1 MITCVIN
8 GMAAYPAASQSIKL
22 TYANQCVTDDG
33 EYSYDINFPMSI
45 MDNRRVFHNVSRFD
59 VSKVTQKF
67 NDCKLYVSGR
77 LILSGVGTIISV
89 TEAEIKLQIVG
100 GKSRIKYNDRM
111 TKHYIDEIA
120 TFGTADKPGYTVD
133 KGWSQGFK
141 NLQKINDIYRLDE
154 DKSKFLGVEGKW
166 CFVPV
171 RDETNDM
178 IANFVG
184 VDKTK
189 QFIGYNAPFVM
200 NLAVQPNLMYI
211 FRKVVEYEGYT
222 LKRNDFDCK
231 PWNLLYIASAYK
243 TRELRKALPHW
254 SSYTFIEEFRKLFN
268 ATIVFD
274 DIRKTCS
281 VINASELTTADSVE
295 IEPLDEYTTDY
306 DEDGSF
312 STSSTANLEYNLGD
326 SANRDN
332 YEVISKKVFENF
344 KIVHSTGT
352 WEPQNQFKGTTQ
364 SWSEKQK
371 RQTIIECNG
380 SYYIYVENEVGSKT
394 WQLAGVWSPLI
405 RDSSSDDYVD
415 INISPAAQVV
425 EDINFKTA
433 VIGEDNYYEKRCLLS
448 IPNDKEPDSKECD
461 VDDDGYSYTSV
472 QDAIDDESTLD
483 KSEDDQECMNI
494 FFIIPGEVQDDNK
507 FSWVR
512 AKSRWPKF
520 KTDYRINKEYCGST
534 EGGFGGNR
542 GGTFKE
548 KYPYSLSI
556 CTKSTNDVVTLG
568 CLHDN
573 GLKMDN
579 KNCLQV
585 KFKSEVIP
593 DPSNTYI
600 IHNKKY
606 VCEKIEM
613 EVKDDQIEPI
623 FVGYFYMMS

>member
-22 TYANQCVTDDG
+22 TYANQYVTDDG

-59 VSKVTQKF
+59 VSKTTQKYD
-67 NDCKLYVSGR
+67 DCKLYVSGR

-89 TEAEIKLQIVG
+89 SESEIKLQIVG
-100 GKSRIKYNDRM
+100 GKSRIKFNDKM
-111 TKHYIDEIA
+111 TKHYIDEIP
-120 TFGTADKPGYTVD
+120 FGTADKPGYTVD
-133 KGWSQGFK
+133 KGWSQGWK
-141 NLQKINDIYRLDE
+141 GLQKIKDIYRLDE

-166 CFVPV
+166 CFMPI
-171 RDETNDM
+171 RDETNDL

-211 FRKVVEYEGYT
+211 FRKVVEYEGYK

-312 STSSTANLEYNLGD
+312 STPSTANLEYNLGD

-352 WEPQNQFKGTTQ
+352 WNPQNQFKGTTQ

-380 SYYIYVENEVGSKT
+380 SYYIYVENEDGSKT

-405 RDSSSDDYVD
+405 RGSSSDDYVD

-534 EGGFGGNR
+534 EGGFGGNG

-573 GLKMDN
+573 GLKIDN

-606 VCEKIEM
+606 VCEKIEL

>member
-22 TYANQCVTDDG
+22 TYANQYVTDDG

-100 GKSRIKYNDRM
+100 GKSRIKYNDKM

-306 DEDGSF
+306 DEDGSL

-332 YEVISKKVFENF
+332 YEVISKKVFNSFESF
-344 KIVHSTGT
+344 HS
-352 WEPQNQFKGTTQ
+352 EEISLDNQFVSTTML
-364 SWSEKQK
+364 WSEKKK
-371 RQTIIECNG
+371 RQTIIENFG
-380 SYYIYVENEVGSKT
+380 DYYIYVEDENGKKSWELSGI
-394 WQLAGVWSPLI
+394 WSPLI
-405 RDSSSDDYVD
+405 RDESSEDYVD
-415 INISPAAQVV
+415 LNISPAAQVV
-425 EDINFKTA
+425 EDINFKT
-433 VIGEDNYYEKRCLLS
+433 GLLEDKYYEKRCLLS
-448 IPNDKEPDSKECD
+448 IPNNKEPDSKDCD
-461 VDDDGYSYTSV
+461 IDEDGYSYTSV
-472 QDAIDDESTLD
+472 QDALDDESMLD
-483 KSEDDQECMNI
+483 TTEDEQECMNI
-494 FFIIPGEVQDDNK
+494 FFILPGRVQIGGPNTTSL
-507 FSWVR
+507 SWVGN
-512 AKSRWPKF
+512 KSRWPQF
-520 KTDYRINKEYCGST
+520 VTDYRINDDYRYCGIVDI
-534 EGGFGGNR
+534 FYD
-542 GGTFKE
+542 F
-548 KYPYSLSI
+548 YSLSLRK
-556 CTKSTNDVVTLG
+556 KSEIGTTCLG
-568 CLHDN
+568 SLHDN
-573 GLKMDN
+573 GLKIDN

-606 VCEKIEM
+606 VCEKIEL

>member
-22 TYANQCVTDDG
+22 TYANQYVTDDG

-100 GKSRIKYNDRM
+100 GKSRIKFNDKL
-111 TKHYIDEIA
+111 TKHYIDEIP
-120 TFGTADKPGYTVD
+120 FGTADKPGYTVD
-133 KGWSQGFK
+133 KGFSQKFK
-141 NLQKINDIYRLDE
+141 DKISEIYRLNE
-154 DKSKFLGVEGKW
+154 DKSEFLGAEGRW
-166 CFVPV
+166 CFMPV
-171 RDETNDM
+171 RDETNDL

-184 VDKTK
+184 VARTK
-189 QFIGYNAPFVM
+189 QFIGYNAPFIV

-211 FRKVVEYEGYT
+211 FRKVVEYEGYS

-243 TRELRKALPHW
+243 TRELCKALPHW

-306 DEDGSF
+306 DEDGSL

-332 YEVISKKVFENF
+332 YEVISKKVFESF
-344 KIVHSTGT
+344 EIVHSTEVMGLDR
-352 WEPQNQFKGTTQ
+352 QFASTTML
-364 SWSEKQK
+364 WSEKKK
-371 RQTIIECNG
+371 RQTIIENFG
-380 SYYIYVENEVGSKT
+380 DYYIYVEDENGKKSWELSGI
-394 WQLAGVWSPLI
+394 WSPLI
-405 RDSSSDDYVD
+405 RDESSEDYVD
-415 INISPAAQVV
+415 LNISPAAQVV
-425 EDINFKTA
+425 EDINFKT
-433 VIGEDNYYEKRCLLS
+433 GLLEDKYYEKRCLLS
-448 IPNDKEPDSKECD
+448 IPNNKEPDSKDCD
-461 VDDDGYSYTSV
+461 IDEDGYSYTSV
-472 QDAIDDESTLD
+472 QDALDDESMLD
-483 KSEDDQECMNI
+483 TTEDEQECMNI
-494 FFIIPGEVQDDNK
+494 FFILPGRVQIGGPNTTSL
-507 FSWVR
+507 SWVGN
-512 AKSRWPKF
+512 KSRWPQF
-520 KTDYRINKEYCGST
+520 VTDYRINDDYRYCGIVDI
-534 EGGFGGNR
+534 FYD
-542 GGTFKE
+542 F
-548 KYPYSLSI
+548 YSLSLRK
-556 CTKSTNDVVTLG
+556 KSEIGTTCLG
-568 CLHDN
+568 SLHDN
-573 GLKMDN
+573 GLKIDN

-606 VCEKIEM
+606 VCEKIEL

>member
-22 TYANQCVTDDG
+22 TYANQYVTDDG

-59 VSKVTQKF
+59 VSKVTQKY

-77 LILSGVGTIISV
+77 LILSGVGTVISV

-100 GKSRIKYNDRM
+100 GKSRIKFNDKL
-111 TKHYIDEIA
+111 TKHYIDEIP
-120 TFGTADKPGYTVD
+120 FGTADKPGYTVD
-133 KGWSQGFK
+133 KGFSQKFK
-141 NLQKINDIYRLDE
+141 DKISEIYRLNE
-154 DKSKFLGVEGKW
+154 DKSEFLGAEGRW
-166 CFVPV
+166 CFMPV
-171 RDETNDM
+171 RDETNDL

-189 QFIGYNAPFVM
+189 QFIGYNAPFIM

-211 FRKVVEYEGYT
+211 FRKVVEYEGYS

-243 TRELRKALPHW
+243 TRELCKALPHW

-274 DIRKTCS
+274 DIKKTCS
-281 VINASELTTADSVE
+281 VINASELATADSVE

-332 YEVISKKVFENF
+332 YEVIPKKVFDSFE
-344 KIVHSTGT
+344 IVHSEELMGSDR
-352 WEPQNQFKGTTQ
+352 QFASTTLL
-364 SWSEKQK
+364 WSEKKK
-371 RQTIIECNG
+371 RQTIIENYG
-380 SYYIYVENEVGSKT
+380 DYYIYVEDEDGNKN
-394 WQLAGVWSPLI
+394 WKLAGIWSPLI
-405 RDSSSDDYVD
+405 RDSASDDYVNL
-415 INISPAAQVV
+415 NISPAAQVV
-425 EDINFKTA
+425 ENINFKS
-433 VIGEDNYYEKRCLLS
+433 GLLEDNYYEKRCLLS

-461 VDDDGYSYTSV
+461 IDEDGYSYTSV
-472 QDAIDDESTLD
+472 QDALDDESMLD
-483 KSEDDQECMNI
+483 TSEDEQECMNI
-494 FFIIPGEVQDDNK
+494 FFILPGRVQTVDGTNTRL
-507 FSWVR
+507 SWVGN
-512 AKSRWPKF
+512 KSRWPQF
-520 KTDYRINKEYCGST
+520 MTDYRINYGYRFS
-534 EGGFGGNR
+534 GIAFIDDA
-542 GGTFKE
+542 
-548 KYPYSLSI
+548 YYSLAL
-556 CTKSTNDVVTLG
+556 CMKSEIGTTCLG
-568 CLHDN
+568 SLHDS
-573 GLKMDN
+573 GIKIDN

-585 KFKSEVIP
+585 KFKSNIIP
-593 DPSNTYI
+593 DPSKAYI
-600 IHNKKY
+600 IHNKKF

-613 EVKDDQIEPI
+613 EIKDDEIDKI
-623 FVGYFYMMS
+623 YVGYF

>member
-22 TYANQCVTDDG
+22 TYANQYVTDDG

-100 GKSRIKYNDRM
+100 GKSRIKFNDKL
-111 TKHYIDEIA
+111 TKHYIDEIP
-120 TFGTADKPGYTVD
+120 FGTADKPGYTVD
-133 KGWSQGFK
+133 KGFSQKFK
-141 NLQKINDIYRLDE
+141 DKISEIYRLNE
-154 DKSKFLGVEGKW
+154 DKSEFLGAEGRW
-166 CFVPV
+166 CFMPV
-171 RDETNDM
+171 RDETNDL

-184 VDKTK
+184 VDRTK
-189 QFIGYNAPFVM
+189 QFIGYNAPFIM

-211 FRKVVEYEGYT
+211 FRKVVEYEGYS

-243 TRELRKALPHW
+243 TRELCKALPHW

-274 DIRKTCS
+274 DIKKTCS

-306 DEDGSF
+306 DEDGSL

-332 YEVISKKVFENF
+332 YEVISKKVFNSFESF
-344 KIVHSTGT
+344 HS
-352 WEPQNQFKGTTQ
+352 EEISLDNQFVSTTML
-364 SWSEKQK
+364 WSEKKK
-371 RQTIIECNG
+371 RQTIIENFG
-380 SYYIYVENEVGSKT
+380 DYYIYVEDENGKKSWELSGI
-394 WQLAGVWSPLI
+394 WSPLI
-405 RDSSSDDYVD
+405 RDKSSEDYVD
-415 INISPAAQVV
+415 LNISPAAQVV
-425 EDINFKTA
+425 EDINFKM
-433 VIGEDNYYEKRCLLS
+433 GLLEDKYYEKRCLLS
-448 IPNDKEPDSKECD
+448 IPNNKEPDSKDCD
-461 VDDDGYSYTSV
+461 IDEDGYSYTSV
-472 QDAIDDESTLD
+472 QDALDDESMLD
-483 KSEDDQECMNI
+483 TTEDEQECMNI
-494 FFIIPGEVQDDNK
+494 FFILPGRVQIGGPNTTSL
-507 FSWVR
+507 SWVGN
-512 AKSRWPKF
+512 KSRWPQF
-520 KTDYRINKEYCGST
+520 LTDYRINEDYRYSGIADI
-534 EGGFGGNR
+534 FYD
-542 GGTFKE
+542 F
-548 KYPYSLSI
+548 YSLSLRKKREI
-556 CTKSTNDVVTLG
+556 GATCLG
-568 CLHDN
+568 SLHDN
-573 GLKMDN
+573 GLKIDN
-579 KNCLQV
+579 KNCLLV

-606 VCEKIEM
+606 VCEKIEL

>member
-22 TYANQCVTDDG
+22 TYANQYVTDDG

-89 TEAEIKLQIVG
+89 TESEIKLQIVG
-100 GKSRIKYNDRM
+100 GKSRIKFNDKL
-111 TKHYIDEIA
+111 TKHYIDEIP
-120 TFGTADKPGYTVD
+120 FGTADKPGYTVD
-133 KGWSQGFK
+133 KGFSQKFK
-141 NLQKINDIYRLDE
+141 DKISEIYRLNE
-154 DKSKFLGVEGKW
+154 DKSEFLGAEGRW
-166 CFVPV
+166 CFMPV
-171 RDETNDM
+171 RDETNDL

-184 VDKTK
+184 VDRTK

-274 DIRKTCS
+274 DIKKTCS

-306 DEDGSF
+306 DEDGSL

-332 YEVISKKVFENF
+332 YEVISKKVFNSFESF
-344 KIVHSTGT
+344 HS
-352 WEPQNQFKGTTQ
+352 EEISLDNQFVSTTML
-364 SWSEKQK
+364 WSEKKK
-371 RQTIIECNG
+371 RQTIIENFG
-380 SYYIYVENEVGSKT
+380 DYYIYVEDENGKKSWELSGI
-394 WQLAGVWSPLI
+394 WSPLI
-405 RDSSSDDYVD
+405 RDKSSDDYVD
-415 INISPAAQVV
+415 LNISPAAQVV
-425 EDINFKTA
+425 EDINFKT
-433 VIGEDNYYEKRCLLS
+433 GLLEDKYYEKRCLLS
-448 IPNDKEPDSKECD
+448 IPNNKEPDSKDCD
-461 VDDDGYSYTSV
+461 IDEDGYSYTSV
-472 QDAIDDESTLD
+472 QDALDDESMLD
-483 KSEDDQECMNI
+483 TTEDEQECMNI
-494 FFIIPGEVQDDNK
+494 FFILPGRVQIGGPNTTSL
-507 FSWVR
+507 SWVGN
-512 AKSRWPKF
+512 KSRWPQF
-520 KTDYRINKEYCGST
+520 LTDYHINEDYRYSGIADI
-534 EGGFGGNR
+534 FYD
-542 GGTFKE
+542 F
-548 KYPYSLSI
+548 YSLSLRKKREI
-556 CTKSTNDVVTLG
+556 GATCLG
-568 CLHDN
+568 SLHDN
-573 GLKMDN
+573 GLKIDN
-579 KNCLQV
+579 KNCLQI

-606 VCEKIEM
+606 VCEKIEL

>member
-22 TYANQCVTDDG
+22 TYANQYVTDDG

-59 VSKVTQKF
+59 VSKTTQKYD
-67 NDCKLYVSGR
+67 DCKLYVSGR

-89 TEAEIKLQIVG
+89 SESEIKLQIVG
-100 GKSRIKYNDRM
+100 GKSRIKFNDKM
-111 TKHYIDEIA
+111 TKHYIDEIP
-120 TFGTADKPGYTVD
+120 FGTADKPGYTVD
-133 KGWSQGFK
+133 KGWSQGWK
-141 NLQKINDIYRLDE
+141 GLQKIKDIYRLDE

-166 CFVPV
+166 CFMPI
-171 RDETNDM
+171 RDETNDL

-211 FRKVVEYEGYT
+211 FRKVVEYEGYK

-312 STSSTANLEYNLGD
+312 STPSTANLEYNLGD

-352 WEPQNQFKGTTQ
+352 WDPQNQFKGTTQ

-380 SYYIYVENEVGSKT
+380 SYYIYVENEDGSKT

-494 FFIIPGEVQDDNK
+494 FFIIPGEVQDDKK

-534 EGGFGGNR
+534 EGGFGGNG

-568 CLHDN
+568 CLHDY
-573 GLKMDN
+573 GLKIDN

-606 VCEKIEM
+606 VCEKIEL

>member
-22 TYANQCVTDDG
+22 TYANQYVTDDG

-59 VSKVTQKF
+59 VSKVTQKY

-77 LILSGVGTIISV
+77 LILSGVGTVISV

-100 GKSRIKYNDRM
+100 GKSRIKFNDKL
-111 TKHYIDEIA
+111 TKHYIDEIP
-120 TFGTADKPGYTVD
+120 FGTADKPGYTVD
-133 KGWSQGFK
+133 KGFSQKFK
-141 NLQKINDIYRLDE
+141 DKISEIYRLNE
-154 DKSKFLGVEGKW
+154 DKSEFLGAEGRW
-166 CFVPV
+166 CFMPV
-171 RDETNDM
+171 RDETNDL

-184 VDKTK
+184 VDRTK
-189 QFIGYNAPFVM
+189 QFIGYNAPFIM

-211 FRKVVEYEGYT
+211 FRKVVEYEGYS

-243 TRELRKALPHW
+243 TRELCKALPHW

-274 DIRKTCS
+274 DIKKTCS

-332 YEVISKKVFENF
+332 YEVIPKKVFDSFE
-344 KIVHSTGT
+344 IVHSEELMGSDR
-352 WEPQNQFKGTTQ
+352 QFASTTLL
-364 SWSEKQK
+364 WSEKKK
-371 RQTIIECNG
+371 RQTIIENYG
-380 SYYIYVENEVGSKT
+380 DYYIYVEDEDGNKN
-394 WQLAGVWSPLI
+394 WKLAGIWSPLI
-405 RDSSSDDYVD
+405 RDSASDDYVD
-415 INISPAAQVV
+415 LNISPAAQVV
-425 EDINFKTA
+425 ENINFKS
-433 VIGEDNYYEKRCLLS
+433 GLLEDNYYEKRCLLS

-461 VDDDGYSYTSV
+461 IDEDGYSYTSV
-472 QDAIDDESTLD
+472 QDALDDESMLD
-483 KSEDDQECMNI
+483 TSEDDQECMNI
-494 FFIIPGEVQDDNK
+494 FFILPGRVQTGDGTNTRL
-507 FSWVR
+507 SWVGN
-512 AKSRWPKF
+512 KSRWPQF
-520 KTDYRINKEYCGST
+520 MTDYRINYGYRFS
-534 EGGFGGNR
+534 GIAFIDDA
-542 GGTFKE
+542 
-548 KYPYSLSI
+548 YYSLAL
-556 CTKSTNDVVTLG
+556 CMKSEIGTTCLG
-568 CLHDN
+568 SLHDN
-573 GLKMDN
+573 GLKIDN
-579 KNCLQV
+579 KNCLQI

-606 VCEKIEM
+606 VCEKIEL

>member
-22 TYANQCVTDDG
+22 TYANQYVTDDG

-111 TKHYIDEIA
+111 TKHYIDEISY
-120 TFGTADKPGYTVD
+120 GTADKPGYTVD

-184 VDKTK
+184 VDRTK

-200 NLAVQPNLMYI
+200 NLAVQPNLMDI

-306 DEDGSF
+306 DEDGSL

-332 YEVISKKVFENF
+332 YEVISKKVFNSFESF
-344 KIVHSTGT
+344 HS
-352 WEPQNQFKGTTQ
+352 EEISLDNQFISTTML
-364 SWSEKQK
+364 WSEKKK
-371 RQTIIECNG
+371 RQTIIENFG
-380 SYYIYVENEVGSKT
+380 DYYIYVEDENGKKSWELSGI
-394 WQLAGVWSPLI
+394 WSPLI
-405 RDSSSDDYVD
+405 RDKSSEDYVD
-415 INISPAAQVV
+415 LNISPAAQVV
-425 EDINFKTA
+425 EDINFKT
-433 VIGEDNYYEKRCLLS
+433 GLLEDKYYEKRCLLS
-448 IPNDKEPDSKECD
+448 IPNNKEPDSKDCD
-461 VDDDGYSYTSV
+461 IDEDGYSYTSV
-472 QDAIDDESTLD
+472 QDALDDESMLD
-483 KSEDDQECMNI
+483 TTEDEQECMNI
-494 FFIIPGEVQDDNK
+494 FFILPGRVQIGGPNTTSL
-507 FSWVR
+507 SWVGN
-512 AKSRWPKF
+512 KSRWPQF
-520 KTDYRINKEYCGST
+520 LTDYRINEDYRYSGIADI
-534 EGGFGGNR
+534 FYD
-542 GGTFKE
+542 F
-548 KYPYSLSI
+548 YSLSLRKKREI
-556 CTKSTNDVVTLG
+556 GATCLG
-568 CLHDN
+568 SLHDN
-573 GLKMDN
+573 GLKIDN

-606 VCEKIEM
+606 VCEKIEL

>member
-22 TYANQCVTDDG
+22 TYANQYVTDDG

-59 VSKVTQKF
+59 VSKATQKF
-67 NDCKLYVSGR
+67 DDCKLYVSGR

-89 TEAEIKLQIVG
+89 TESEIKLQIVG

-211 FRKVVEYEGYT
+211 FRKVLEYEGYT

-332 YEVISKKVFENF
+332 YEVISKKVFKNF

-352 WEPQNQFKGTTQ
+352 WDPQNQFKGTTQ

-380 SYYIYVENEVGSKT
+380 SYYIYVENEDGSKT

-433 VIGEDNYYEKRCLLS
+433 IIGEDNYYEKRCLLS

-534 EGGFGGNR
+534 EGGFGGNG

-573 GLKMDN
+573 GLKIDN

-606 VCEKIEM
+606 VCEKIEL

>member
-22 TYANQCVTDDG
+22 TYANQYVTDDG

-141 NLQKINDIYRLDE
+141 NLQKIKDIYRLDE
-154 DKSKFLGVEGKW
+154 DKSKLLGVEGKW

-352 WEPQNQFKGTTQ
+352 WDPQNQFKGTTQ

-380 SYYIYVENEVGSKT
+380 SYYIYVENEDGSKT

-534 EGGFGGNR
+534 EGGFGGNG

-606 VCEKIEM
+606 VCEKIEL

-623 FVGYFYMMS
+623 LVGYFYMMS

>member
-22 TYANQCVTDDG
+22 TYANQYVTDDG

-100 GKSRIKYNDRM
+100 GKSRIKFNYKL
-111 TKHYIDEIA
+111 TKHYIDEIP
-120 TFGTADKPGYTVD
+120 FGTADKPGYTVD
-133 KGWSQGFK
+133 KGFSQKFK
-141 NLQKINDIYRLDE
+141 DKISEIYRLNE
-154 DKSKFLGVEGKW
+154 DKSEFLGAEGRW
-166 CFVPV
+166 CFMPV
-171 RDETNDM
+171 RDETND
-178 IANFVG
+178 IISNFVG
-184 VDKTK
+184 VDRTK
-189 QFIGYNAPFVM
+189 QFIGYNAPFIV

-211 FRKVVEYEGYT
+211 FRKVVEYEGYS

-243 TRELRKALPHW
+243 TRELCKALPHW

-274 DIRKTCS
+274 DIKKTCS

-306 DEDGSF
+306 DEDGSL

-332 YEVISKKVFENF
+332 YEVISKKVFNSFESF
-344 KIVHSTGT
+344 HS
-352 WEPQNQFKGTTQ
+352 EEISLDNQFVSTTML
-364 SWSEKQK
+364 WSEKKK
-371 RQTIIECNG
+371 RQTIIENFG
-380 SYYIYVENEVGSKT
+380 DYYIYVEDENGKKSWELSGI
-394 WQLAGVWSPLI
+394 WSPLI
-405 RDSSSDDYVD
+405 RDKSSEDYVD
-415 INISPAAQVV
+415 LNISPAAQVV
-425 EDINFKTA
+425 ENINFKS
-433 VIGEDNYYEKRCLLS
+433 GLLEDNYHEKRCLLS

-461 VDDDGYSYTSV
+461 IDEDGYSYTSV
-472 QDAIDDESTLD
+472 QDALDDESMLD
-483 KSEDDQECMNI
+483 TSEDEQECMNI
-494 FFIIPGEVQDDNK
+494 FFILPGRVQTGDGTNTRL
-507 FSWVR
+507 SWVGN
-512 AKSRWPKF
+512 KSRWPQF
-520 KTDYRINKEYCGST
+520 MTDYRINYGYRFS
-534 EGGFGGNR
+534 GIAFIDDA
-542 GGTFKE
+542 
-548 KYPYSLSI
+548 YYSLAL
-556 CTKSTNDVVTLG
+556 CMKSEIGTTCLG
-568 CLHDN
+568 SLHDN
-573 GLKMDN
+573 GLKIDN

-606 VCEKIEM
+606 VCEKIEL

>member
-22 TYANQCVTDDG
+22 TYANQYVTDDG

-100 GKSRIKYNDRM
+100 GKSRIKYNDRL
-111 TKHYIDEIA
+111 TKHYIDEISY
-120 TFGTADKPGYTVD
+120 GTADKPGYTVD
-133 KGWSQGFK
+133 KGFSQKFK
-141 NLQKINDIYRLDE
+141 DKISEIYRLNE
-154 DKSKFLGVEGKW
+154 DKSEFLGAEGRW
-166 CFVPV
+166 CFMPV
-171 RDETNDM
+171 RDETNDL

-184 VDKTK
+184 VDRTK
-189 QFIGYNAPFVM
+189 QFIGYKAPFIM

-211 FRKVVEYEGYT
+211 FRKVVEYEGYS

-243 TRELRKALPHW
+243 TRELCKALPHW

-274 DIRKTCS
+274 DIKKTCS

-306 DEDGSF
+306 DEDGSL

-332 YEVISKKVFENF
+332 YEVISKKVFNSFESF
-344 KIVHSTGT
+344 HS
-352 WEPQNQFKGTTQ
+352 EEISLDNQFVSTTML
-364 SWSEKQK
+364 WSEKKK
-371 RQTIIECNG
+371 RQTIIENFG
-380 SYYIYVENEVGSKT
+380 DYYIYVEDENGKKSWELSGI
-394 WQLAGVWSPLI
+394 WSPLI
-405 RDSSSDDYVD
+405 RDKSSEDYVD
-415 INISPAAQVV
+415 LNISPAAQVV
-425 EDINFKTA
+425 EDINFKT
-433 VIGEDNYYEKRCLLS
+433 GLLEDKYYEKRCLLS
-448 IPNDKEPDSKECD
+448 IPNNKEPDSKDCD
-461 VDDDGYSYTSV
+461 IDEDGYSYTSV
-472 QDAIDDESTLD
+472 QDALDDESMLD
-483 KSEDDQECMNI
+483 TTEDEQECMNI
-494 FFIIPGEVQDDNK
+494 FFILPGRVQIGGPNTTSL
-507 FSWVR
+507 SWVGN
-512 AKSRWPKF
+512 KSRWPQF
-520 KTDYRINKEYCGST
+520 LTDYRINEDYRYSGIADI
-534 EGGFGGNR
+534 FYD
-542 GGTFKE
+542 F
-548 KYPYSLSI
+548 YSLSLRKKREI
-556 CTKSTNDVVTLG
+556 GATCLG
-568 CLHDN
+568 ILHDN
-573 GLKMDN
+573 GLKIDN

-606 VCEKIEM
+606 VCEKIEL

>member
-22 TYANQCVTDDG
+22 TYANQYVTDDG

-89 TEAEIKLQIVG
+89 TESEIKLQIVG
-100 GKSRIKYNDRM
+100 GKSRIKFNDKL
-111 TKHYIDEIA
+111 TKHYIDEIP
-120 TFGTADKPGYTVD
+120 FGTADKPGYTVD
-133 KGWSQGFK
+133 KGFSQKFK
-141 NLQKINDIYRLDE
+141 DKISEIYRLNE
-154 DKSKFLGVEGKW
+154 DKSEFLGAEGRW
-166 CFVPV
+166 CFMPV
-171 RDETNDM
+171 RDETNDL

-184 VDKTK
+184 VDRTK

-211 FRKVVEYEGYT
+211 FRKVVEYEGYK

-306 DEDGSF
+306 DEDGSL

-332 YEVISKKVFENF
+332 YEVISKKVFNSFESF
-344 KIVHSTGT
+344 HS
-352 WEPQNQFKGTTQ
+352 EEISLDNQFVSTTML
-364 SWSEKQK
+364 WSEKKK
-371 RQTIIECNG
+371 RQTIIENFG
-380 SYYIYVENEVGSKT
+380 DYYIYVEDENGKKSWELSGI
-394 WQLAGVWSPLI
+394 WSPLI
-405 RDSSSDDYVD
+405 RDKSSDDYVD
-415 INISPAAQVV
+415 LNISPAAQVV
-425 EDINFKTA
+425 EDINFKT
-433 VIGEDNYYEKRCLLS
+433 GLLEDKYYEKRCLLS
-448 IPNDKEPDSKECD
+448 IPNNKEPDSKDCD
-461 VDDDGYSYTSV
+461 IDEDGYSYTSV
-472 QDAIDDESTLD
+472 QDALDDESMLD
-483 KSEDDQECMNI
+483 TTEDEQECMNI
-494 FFIIPGEVQDDNK
+494 FFILPGRVQIGGPNTTSL
-507 FSWVR
+507 SWVGN
-512 AKSRWPKF
+512 KSRWPQF
-520 KTDYRINKEYCGST
+520 LTDYHINEDYRYSGIADI
-534 EGGFGGNR
+534 FYD
-542 GGTFKE
+542 F
-548 KYPYSLSI
+548 YSLSLRKKREI
-556 CTKSTNDVVTLG
+556 GATCLG
-568 CLHDN
+568 SLHDN
-573 GLKMDN
+573 GLKIDN

-606 VCEKIEM
+606 VCEKIEL

-623 FVGYFYMMS
+623 FVGYFYMIS

>member
-22 TYANQCVTDDG
+22 TYANQYVTDDG

-67 NDCKLYVSGR
+67 DDCKLYVSGR

-189 QFIGYNAPFVM
+189 QFIGYNAPFIM

-306 DEDGSF
+306 DEDGSL

-332 YEVISKKVFENF
+332 YEVISKKVFNSFESF
-344 KIVHSTGT
+344 HS
-352 WEPQNQFKGTTQ
+352 EEISLDNQFVSTTML
-364 SWSEKQK
+364 WSEKKK
-371 RQTIIECNG
+371 RQTIIENFG
-380 SYYIYVENEVGSKT
+380 DYYIYVEDENGKKSWELSGI
-394 WQLAGVWSPLI
+394 WSPLI
-405 RDSSSDDYVD
+405 RDKSSEDYVD
-415 INISPAAQVV
+415 LNISPAAQVV
-425 EDINFKTA
+425 EDINFKT
-433 VIGEDNYYEKRCLLS
+433 GLLEDKYYEKRCLLS
-448 IPNDKEPDSKECD
+448 IPNNKEPDSKDCD
-461 VDDDGYSYTSV
+461 IDEDGYSYTSV
-472 QDAIDDESTLD
+472 QDALDDESMLD
-483 KSEDDQECMNI
+483 TTEDEQECMNI
-494 FFIIPGEVQDDNK
+494 FFILPGRVQIGGPNTTSL
-507 FSWVR
+507 SWVGN
-512 AKSRWPKF
+512 KSRWPQF
-520 KTDYRINKEYCGST
+520 LTDYRINEDYRYSGIADI
-534 EGGFGGNR
+534 FYD
-542 GGTFKE
+542 F
-548 KYPYSLSI
+548 YSLSLRKKREI
-556 CTKSTNDVVTLG
+556 GATCLG
-568 CLHDN
+568 SLHDN
-573 GLKMDN
+573 GLKIDN

-606 VCEKIEM
+606 VCEKIEL

-623 FVGYFYMMS
+623 FIGYFYMMS

>member
-22 TYANQCVTDDG
+22 TYANQYVTDDG

-59 VSKVTQKF
+59 VSKVTQKY

-77 LILSGVGTIISV
+77 LILSGVGTVISV

-100 GKSRIKYNDRM
+100 GKSRIKFNDKL
-111 TKHYIDEIA
+111 TKHYIDEIP
-120 TFGTADKPGYTVD
+120 FGTADKPGYTVD
-133 KGWSQGFK
+133 KGFSQKFK
-141 NLQKINDIYRLDE
+141 DKISEIYRLNE
-154 DKSKFLGVEGKW
+154 DKSEFLGAEGRW
-166 CFVPV
+166 CFMPV
-171 RDETNDM
+171 RDETNDL

-184 VDKTK
+184 VDRTK
-189 QFIGYNAPFVM
+189 QFIGYNAPFIM

-211 FRKVVEYEGYT
+211 FRKVVEYEGYS

-243 TRELRKALPHW
+243 TRELCKALPHW
-254 SSYTFIEEFRKLFN
+254 SSYTFIEEFQKLFN

-274 DIRKTCS
+274 DIKKTCS

-295 IEPLDEYTTDY
+295 IETLDEYTTDY

-332 YEVISKKVFENF
+332 YEVIPKKVFDSFE
-344 KIVHSTGT
+344 IVHSEELMGSDR
-352 WEPQNQFKGTTQ
+352 QFASTTLL
-364 SWSEKQK
+364 WSEKKK
-371 RQTIIECNG
+371 RQTIIENYG
-380 SYYIYVENEVGSKT
+380 DYYIYVEDEDGNKN
-394 WQLAGVWSPLI
+394 WKLAGIWSPLI
-405 RDSSSDDYVD
+405 RDSASDDYVD
-415 INISPAAQVV
+415 LNISPAAQVV
-425 EDINFKTA
+425 ENINFKS
-433 VIGEDNYYEKRCLLS
+433 GLLEDNYYEKRCLLS

-461 VDDDGYSYTSV
+461 IDEDGYSYTSV
-472 QDAIDDESTLD
+472 QDALDDESMLD
-483 KSEDDQECMNI
+483 TSEDEQECMNI
-494 FFIIPGEVQDDNK
+494 FFILPGRVQTVDGTNTRL
-507 FSWVR
+507 SWVGN
-512 AKSRWPKF
+512 KSRWPQF
-520 KTDYRINKEYCGST
+520 MTDYRINDGYRFSGIA
-534 EGGFGGNR
+534 FIDDA
-542 GGTFKE
+542 
-548 KYPYSLSI
+548 YYSLAL
-556 CTKSTNDVVTLG
+556 CMKSEIGTTCLG
-568 CLHDN
+568 SLHDN
-573 GLKMDN
+573 GLKIDN
-579 KNCLQV
+579 KNCLQI

-606 VCEKIEM
+606 VCEKIEL

-623 FVGYFYMMS
+623 FVGYFYMMA

>member
-22 TYANQCVTDDG
+22 TYANQYVTDDG

-59 VSKVTQKF
+59 VSKVTQKY

-77 LILSGVGTIISV
+77 LILSGVGTVISV

-100 GKSRIKYNDRM
+100 GKSRIKFNDKL
-111 TKHYIDEIA
+111 TKHYIDEIP
-120 TFGTADKPGYTVD
+120 FGTADKPGYTVD
-133 KGWSQGFK
+133 KGFSQKFK
-141 NLQKINDIYRLDE
+141 DKISEIYRLNE
-154 DKSKFLGVEGKW
+154 DKSEFLGAEGRW
-166 CFVPV
+166 CFMPV
-171 RDETNDM
+171 RDETNDL

-189 QFIGYNAPFVM
+189 QFIGYNAPFIM

-211 FRKVVEYEGYT
+211 FRKVVEYEGYS

-243 TRELRKALPHW
+243 TRELCKALPHW

-274 DIRKTCS
+274 DIKKTCS

-332 YEVISKKVFENF
+332 YEVIPKKVFDSFE
-344 KIVHSTGT
+344 IVHSEELMGSDR
-352 WEPQNQFKGTTQ
+352 QFASTTLL
-364 SWSEKQK
+364 WSEKKK
-371 RQTIIECNG
+371 RQTIIENYG
-380 SYYIYVENEVGSKT
+380 DYYIYVEDEDGNKN
-394 WQLAGVWSPLI
+394 WKLAGIWSPLI
-405 RDSSSDDYVD
+405 RDSASDDYVD
-415 INISPAAQVV
+415 LNISPAAQVV
-425 EDINFKTA
+425 ENINFKS
-433 VIGEDNYYEKRCLLS
+433 GLLEDNYYEKRCLLS

-461 VDDDGYSYTSV
+461 IDEDGYSYTSV
-472 QDAIDDESTLD
+472 QDALDDESMLD
-483 KSEDDQECMNI
+483 TSEDEQECMNI
-494 FFIIPGEVQDDNK
+494 FFILPGRVQTVDGTNTRL
-507 FSWVR
+507 SWVGN
-512 AKSRWPKF
+512 KSRWPQF
-520 KTDYRINKEYCGST
+520 MTDYRINYGYRFS
-534 EGGFGGNR
+534 GIAFIDDA
-542 GGTFKE
+542 
-548 KYPYSLSI
+548 YYSLAL
-556 CTKSTNDVVTLG
+556 CMKSEIGTTCLG
-568 CLHDN
+568 SLHDS
-573 GLKMDN
+573 GIKIDN

-585 KFKSEVIP
+585 KFKSNIIP
-593 DPSNTYI
+593 DPSKAYI
-600 IHNKKY
+600 IHNKKF

-613 EVKDDQIEPI
+613 EIKDDEIDKI
-623 FVGYFYMMS
+623 YVGYFYMMS

>member
-22 TYANQCVTDDG
+22 TYANQYVTDDG

-100 GKSRIKYNDRM
+100 GKSRIKFNDKL
-111 TKHYIDEIA
+111 TKHYIDEIP
-120 TFGTADKPGYTVD
+120 FGTADKPGYTVD
-133 KGWSQGFK
+133 KGFSQKFK
-141 NLQKINDIYRLDE
+141 DKISEIYRLNE
-154 DKSKFLGVEGKW
+154 DKSEFLGAEGRW
-166 CFVPV
+166 CFMPV
-171 RDETNDM
+171 RDETNDL

-184 VDKTK
+184 VDRTK
-189 QFIGYNAPFVM
+189 QFIGYNAPFIM

-211 FRKVVEYEGYT
+211 FRKVVEYEGYS

-243 TRELRKALPHW
+243 TRELCKTLPHW

-274 DIRKTCS
+274 DIKKTCS

-295 IEPLDEYTTDY
+295 IETLDEYTTDY

-332 YEVISKKVFENF
+332 YEVIPKKVFDSFE
-344 KIVHSTGT
+344 IVHSEELMGSDR
-352 WEPQNQFKGTTQ
+352 QFASTTLL
-364 SWSEKQK
+364 WSEKKK
-371 RQTIIECNG
+371 RQTIIENYG
-380 SYYIYVENEVGSKT
+380 DYYIYVEDEDGNKN
-394 WQLAGVWSPLI
+394 WKLAGIWSPLI
-405 RDSSSDDYVD
+405 RDSASDDYVD
-415 INISPAAQVV
+415 LNISPAAQVV
-425 EDINFKTA
+425 ENINFKS
-433 VIGEDNYYEKRCLLS
+433 GLLEDNYYEKRCLLS

-461 VDDDGYSYTSV
+461 IDEDGYSYTSV
-472 QDAIDDESTLD
+472 QDALDDESMLD
-483 KSEDDQECMNI
+483 TSEDEQECMNI
-494 FFIIPGEVQDDNK
+494 FFILPGRVQTGDGTNTRL
-507 FSWVR
+507 SWVGN
-512 AKSRWPKF
+512 KSRWPQF
-520 KTDYRINKEYCGST
+520 MTDYRINYGYRFS
-534 EGGFGGNR
+534 GIAFIDDA
-542 GGTFKE
+542 
-548 KYPYSLSI
+548 YYSLAL
-556 CTKSTNDVVTLG
+556 CMKSEIGTTCLG
-568 CLHDN
+568 SLHDN
-573 GLKMDN
+573 GLKIDN
-579 KNCLQV
+579 KNCLQI

-600 IHNKKY
+600 IHNKKF

-613 EVKDDQIEPI
+613 DVKDDQIEPI

>member
-22 TYANQCVTDDG
+22 TYANQYVTDDG

-89 TEAEIKLQIVG
+89 TEAEVKLQIVG
-100 GKSRIKYNDRM
+100 GKSRIKFNDKL
-111 TKHYIDEIA
+111 TKHYIDEIP
-120 TFGTADKPGYTVD
+120 FGTADKPGYTVD
-133 KGWSQGFK
+133 KGFSQKFK
-141 NLQKINDIYRLDE
+141 DKISEIYRLNE
-154 DKSKFLGVEGKW
+154 DKSEFLGAEGRW
-166 CFVPV
+166 CFMPV
-171 RDETNDM
+171 RDETNDL

-184 VDKTK
+184 VDRTK
-189 QFIGYNAPFVM
+189 QFIGYNAPFII

-211 FRKVVEYEGYT
+211 FRKVVEYEGYS

-243 TRELRKALPHW
+243 TRELCKALPHW

-274 DIRKTCS
+274 DIKKTCS

-306 DEDGSF
+306 DEDGSL

-332 YEVISKKVFENF
+332 YEVISKKVFESF
-344 KIVHSTGT
+344 EIVHSTEVMGLDR
-352 WEPQNQFKGTTQ
+352 QFASTTML
-364 SWSEKQK
+364 WSEKKK
-371 RQTIIECNG
+371 RQTIIENFG
-380 SYYIYVENEVGSKT
+380 DYYIYVEDENGKKSWK
-394 WQLAGVWSPLI
+394 LAGIWSPLI
-405 RDSSSDDYVD
+405 RDKSSEDYVD
-415 INISPAAQVV
+415 LNISPAAQVV
-425 EDINFKTA
+425 EDINFKT
-433 VIGEDNYYEKRCLLS
+433 GFLEDKYYEKRCLLS
-448 IPNDKEPDSKECD
+448 IPNNKEPDSKDCD
-461 VDDDGYSYTSV
+461 IDEDGYSYTSV
-472 QDAIDDESTLD
+472 QDALDDESMLD
-483 KSEDDQECMNI
+483 TSEDEQECMNI
-494 FFIIPGEVQDDNK
+494 FFILPGRVQIGGPNTTSL
-507 FSWVR
+507 SWVGN
-512 AKSRWPKF
+512 KSRWPQF
-520 KTDYRINKEYCGST
+520 MTDYRINEDYRYSGIVDI
-534 EGGFGGNR
+534 FYD
-542 GGTFKE
+542 F
-548 KYPYSLSI
+548 YSLSLRKKREI
-556 CTKSTNDVVTLG
+556 GTTCLG
-568 CLHDN
+568 SLHDN
-573 GLKMDN
+573 GLKIDN

-606 VCEKIEM
+606 VCEKIEL

>member
-1 MITCVIN
+1 
-8 GMAAYPAASQSIKL
+8 MAAYPAASQSIKL
-22 TYANQCVTDDG
+22 TYANQYVTDDG

-89 TEAEIKLQIVG
+89 TESEIKLQIVG
-100 GKSRIKYNDRM
+100 GKSRIKFNDKL
-111 TKHYIDEIA
+111 TKHYIDEIP
-120 TFGTADKPGYTVD
+120 FGTADKPGYTVD
-133 KGWSQGFK
+133 KGFSQKFK
-141 NLQKINDIYRLDE
+141 DKISEIYRLNE
-154 DKSKFLGVEGKW
+154 DKSEFLGAEGRW
-166 CFVPV
+166 CFMPV
-171 RDETNDM
+171 RDETNDL

-184 VDKTK
+184 VDRTK
-189 QFIGYNAPFVM
+189 QFIGYNAPFIM

-211 FRKVVEYEGYT
+211 FRKVVEYEGYS

-243 TRELRKALPHW
+243 TRELCKALPHW

-274 DIRKTCS
+274 DIKKTCS

-306 DEDGSF
+306 DEDGSL

-332 YEVISKKVFENF
+332 YEVISKKVFNSFESF
-344 KIVHSTGT
+344 HS
-352 WEPQNQFKGTTQ
+352 EEISLDNQFVSTTML
-364 SWSEKQK
+364 WSEKKK
-371 RQTIIECNG
+371 RQTIIENFG
-380 SYYIYVENEVGSKT
+380 DYYIYVEDENGKKSWELSGI
-394 WQLAGVWSPLI
+394 WSPLI
-405 RDSSSDDYVD
+405 RDKSSEDYVD
-415 INISPAAQVV
+415 LNISPAAQVV
-425 EDINFKTA
+425 ENINFKS
-433 VIGEDNYYEKRCLLS
+433 GLLEDNYYEKRCLLS

-461 VDDDGYSYTSV
+461 IDEDGYCYTSV
-472 QDAIDDESTLD
+472 QDALDDESMLD
-483 KSEDDQECMNI
+483 TSEDEQECMNI
-494 FFIIPGEVQDDNK
+494 FFILPGRVQTGDGTTANL
-507 FSWVR
+507 SWVGE
-512 AKSRWPKF
+512 KSRWPQF
-520 KTDYRINKEYCGST
+520 LTDYRLN
-534 EGGFGGNR
+534 GGYRFSGIA
-542 GGTFKE
+542 FIDDAF
-548 KYPYSLSI
+548 YSLSL
-556 CTKSTNDVVTLG
+556 CTKSEINTTCLG
-568 CLHDN
+568 SLHDN
-573 GLKMDN
+573 GLKIDN

-606 VCEKIEM
+606 VCEKIEL

>member
-22 TYANQCVTDDG
+22 TYANQYVTDDG

-306 DEDGSF
+306 DEDGSL

-332 YEVISKKVFENF
+332 YEVISKKVFNSFESF
-344 KIVHSTGT
+344 HS
-352 WEPQNQFKGTTQ
+352 EEISLDNQFISTTML
-364 SWSEKQK
+364 WSEKKK
-371 RQTIIECNG
+371 RQTIIENFG
-380 SYYIYVENEVGSKT
+380 DYYIYVEDENGKKSWELSGI
-394 WQLAGVWSPLI
+394 WSPLI
-405 RDSSSDDYVD
+405 RDKSSEDYVD
-415 INISPAAQVV
+415 LNISPAAQVV
-425 EDINFKTA
+425 EDINFKT
-433 VIGEDNYYEKRCLLS
+433 GLLEDKYYEKRCLLS
-448 IPNDKEPDSKECD
+448 IPNNKEPDSKDCD
-461 VDDDGYSYTSV
+461 IDEDGYSYTSV
-472 QDAIDDESTLD
+472 QDALDDESMLD
-483 KSEDDQECMNI
+483 TTEDEQECMNI
-494 FFIIPGEVQDDNK
+494 FFILPGRVQIGGPNTTSL
-507 FSWVR
+507 SWVGN
-512 AKSRWPKF
+512 KSRWPQF
-520 KTDYRINKEYCGST
+520 LTDYRINEDYRYSGIADI
-534 EGGFGGNR
+534 FYD
-542 GGTFKE
+542 F
-548 KYPYSLSI
+548 YSLSLRKKREI
-556 CTKSTNDVVTLG
+556 GATCLG
-568 CLHDN
+568 SLHDN
-573 GLKMDN
+573 GLKIDN

-606 VCEKIEM
+606 VCEKIEL

>member
-22 TYANQCVTDDG
+22 TYANQYVTDDG

-67 NDCKLYVSGR
+67 DDCKLYVSGR

-89 TEAEIKLQIVG
+89 TESEIKLQIVG
-100 GKSRIKYNDRM
+100 GKSRIKFNDKL
-111 TKHYIDEIA
+111 TKHYIDEIP
-120 TFGTADKPGYTVD
+120 FGTADKPGYTVD
-133 KGWSQGFK
+133 KGFSQKFK
-141 NLQKINDIYRLDE
+141 DKISEIYRLNE
-154 DKSKFLGVEGKW
+154 DKSEFLGAEGRW
-166 CFVPV
+166 CFMPV
-171 RDETNDM
+171 RDETNDL

-184 VDKTK
+184 VDRTK
-189 QFIGYNAPFVM
+189 QFIGYNAPFIM

-211 FRKVVEYEGYT
+211 FRKVVEYEGYS

-243 TRELRKALPHW
+243 TRELCKALPHW

-274 DIRKTCS
+274 DIKKTCS

-295 IEPLDEYTTDY
+295 IETLDEYTTDY

-332 YEVISKKVFENF
+332 YEVIPKKVFDSFE
-344 KIVHSTGT
+344 IVHSEELMGSDR
-352 WEPQNQFKGTTQ
+352 QFASTTLL
-364 SWSEKQK
+364 WSEKKK
-371 RQTIIECNG
+371 RQTIIENYG
-380 SYYIYVENEVGSKT
+380 DYYIYVEDEDGNKN
-394 WQLAGVWSPLI
+394 WKLAGIWSPLI
-405 RDSSSDDYVD
+405 RDSASDDYVD
-415 INISPAAQVV
+415 LNISPAAQVV
-425 EDINFKTA
+425 ENINFKS
-433 VIGEDNYYEKRCLLS
+433 GLLEDKYYEKRCLLS

-461 VDDDGYSYTSV
+461 IDEDGYSYTSV
-472 QDAIDDESTLD
+472 QDALDDESMLD
-483 KSEDDQECMNI
+483 TSEDDQECMNI
-494 FFIIPGEVQDDNK
+494 FFILPGRVQTGDGTNTRL
-507 FSWVR
+507 SWVGN
-512 AKSRWPKF
+512 KSRWPQF
-520 KTDYRINKEYCGST
+520 MTDYRINYGYRFS
-534 EGGFGGNR
+534 GIASIDDA
-542 GGTFKE
+542 
-548 KYPYSLSI
+548 YYSLAL
-556 CTKSTNDVVTLG
+556 CMKSEIGTTCLG
-568 CLHDN
+568 SLHDN
-573 GLKMDN
+573 GLKIDN
-579 KNCLQV
+579 KNCLQI

-606 VCEKIEM
+606 VCEKIEL

>member
-22 TYANQCVTDDG
+22 TYANQYVTDDG

-59 VSKVTQKF
+59 VSKVTQKY

-77 LILSGVGTIISV
+77 LILSGVGTVISV

-100 GKSRIKYNDRM
+100 GKSRIKFNDKL
-111 TKHYIDEIA
+111 TKHYIDEIP
-120 TFGTADKPGYTVD
+120 FGTADKPGYTVD
-133 KGWSQGFK
+133 KGFSQKFK
-141 NLQKINDIYRLDE
+141 DKISEIYRLNE
-154 DKSKFLGVEGKW
+154 DKSEFLGAEGRW
-166 CFVPV
+166 CFMPV
-171 RDETNDM
+171 RDETNDL

-184 VDKTK
+184 VDRTK
-189 QFIGYNAPFVM
+189 QFIGYNAPFIM

-211 FRKVVEYEGYT
+211 FRKVVEYEGYS

-243 TRELRKALPHW
+243 TRELCKALPHW

-274 DIRKTCS
+274 DIKKTCS

-295 IEPLDEYTTDY
+295 IETLDEYTTDY

-332 YEVISKKVFENF
+332 YEVIPKKVFDSFE
-344 KIVHSTGT
+344 IVHSEELMGSDR
-352 WEPQNQFKGTTQ
+352 QFASTTLL
-364 SWSEKQK
+364 WSEKKK
-371 RQTIIECNG
+371 RQTIIENYG
-380 SYYIYVENEVGSKT
+380 DYYIYVEDEDGNKN
-394 WQLAGVWSPLI
+394 WKLAGIWSPLI
-405 RDSSSDDYVD
+405 RDSASDDYVD
-415 INISPAAQVV
+415 LNISPAAQVV
-425 EDINFKTA
+425 ENINFRS
-433 VIGEDNYYEKRCLLS
+433 GLLEDNYYEKRCLLS

-461 VDDDGYSYTSV
+461 IDEDGYSYTSV
-472 QDAIDDESTLD
+472 QDALDDESMLD
-483 KSEDDQECMNI
+483 TSEDEQECMNI
-494 FFIIPGEVQDDNK
+494 FFILPGRVQTVDGTNTRL
-507 FSWVR
+507 SWVGN
-512 AKSRWPKF
+512 KSRWPQF
-520 KTDYRINKEYCGST
+520 MTDYRINDGYRFSGIA
-534 EGGFGGNR
+534 FIDDA
-542 GGTFKE
+542 
-548 KYPYSLSI
+548 YYSLAL
-556 CTKSTNDVVTLG
+556 CMKSEIGTTCLG
-568 CLHDN
+568 SLHDN
-573 GLKMDN
+573 GLKIDN
-579 KNCLQV
+579 KNCLQI

-593 DPSNTYI
+593 DSSNTYI

-606 VCEKIEM
+606 VCEKIEL

>member
-22 TYANQCVTDDG
+22 TYANQYVTDDG

-100 GKSRIKYNDRM
+100 GKSRIKFNYKL
-111 TKHYIDEIA
+111 TKHYIDEIP
-120 TFGTADKPGYTVD
+120 FGTADKPGYTVD
-133 KGWSQGFK
+133 KGFSQKFK
-141 NLQKINDIYRLDE
+141 DKISEIYRLNE
-154 DKSKFLGVEGKW
+154 DKSEFLGAEGRW
-166 CFVPV
+166 CFMPV
-171 RDETNDM
+171 RDETND
-178 IANFVG
+178 IISNFVG
-184 VDKTK
+184 VDRTK
-189 QFIGYNAPFVM
+189 QFIGYNAPFIV

-211 FRKVVEYEGYT
+211 FRKVVEYEGYS

-243 TRELRKALPHW
+243 TRELCKALPHW

-274 DIRKTCS
+274 DIKKTCS

-306 DEDGSF
+306 DEDGSL

-332 YEVISKKVFENF
+332 YEVISKKVFNSFESF
-344 KIVHSTGT
+344 HS
-352 WEPQNQFKGTTQ
+352 EEISLDNQFVSTTML
-364 SWSEKQK
+364 WSEKKK
-371 RQTIIECNG
+371 RQTIIENFG
-380 SYYIYVENEVGSKT
+380 DYYIYVEDENGKKSWELSGI
-394 WQLAGVWSPLI
+394 WSPLI
-405 RDSSSDDYVD
+405 RDKSSEDYVD
-415 INISPAAQVV
+415 LNISPAAQVV
-425 EDINFKTA
+425 ENINFKS
-433 VIGEDNYYEKRCLLS
+433 GLLEDNYYEKRCLLS

-461 VDDDGYSYTSV
+461 IDEDGYSYTSV
-472 QDAIDDESTLD
+472 QDALDDESMLD
-483 KSEDDQECMNI
+483 TSEDEQECMNI
-494 FFIIPGEVQDDNK
+494 FFILPGRVQTGDGTNTRL
-507 FSWVR
+507 SWVGN
-512 AKSRWPKF
+512 KSRWPQF
-520 KTDYRINKEYCGST
+520 MTDYRINYGYRFS
-534 EGGFGGNR
+534 GIALIDDA
-542 GGTFKE
+542 
-548 KYPYSLSI
+548 YYSLAL
-556 CTKSTNDVVTLG
+556 CMKSEIGTTCLG
-568 CLHDN
+568 SLHDN
-573 GLKMDN
+573 GLKIDN

-606 VCEKIEM
+606 VCEKIEL